1 MFSDLKFT
9 RVTKEQNEA
18 LTAVITD
25 EDMNEAISNLKANKS
40 SSAAEWYGSLKVTF
54 IPLPVKE
61 GEIPHS
67 LVLSGNA
74 PVIDLL
80 LSFI

>member
-1 MFSDLKFT
+1 MFRELKFT
-9 RVTKEQNEA
+9 RVTEEQNEA

-25 EDMNEAISNLKANKS
+25 EDINKAILNLKTNES
-40 SSAAEWYGSLKVTF
+40 PGAAEWSLKVTF
-54 IPLPVKE
+54 IPLLVKE

-80 LSFI
+80 LPFI